1 MGAFPGSLEL
11 APRFLSASMLPNLAA
26 SLAVCATGKKE
37 IREKSVSSSDLNN
50 SPASSA
56 RLSVTPSPATLIRS
70 DNIGDLRV
78 FFHNYLFNLVIEGN
92 ASPPSV
98 TNSAEVKLVCL
109 FGGCWSKC

>member
-1 MGAFPGSLEL
+1 MGAFPESLEL
-11 APRFLSASMLPNLAA
+11 TPRFLAASMLPNLAA
-26 SLAVCATGKKE
+26 SLAACASGKKE

-50 SPASSA
+50 SPPSSA
-56 RLSVTPSPATLIRS
+56 RLCVTPLPATLIGS

-78 FFHNYLFNLVIEGN
+78 FSHNYLFNLVIEGN

>member
-1 MGAFPGSLEL
+1 MLLE
-11 APRFLSASMLPNLAA
+11 R
-26 SLAVCATGKKE
+26 KKE

-56 RLSVTPSPATLIRS
+56 GLCVTLLPAPLIGS
-70 DNIGDLRV
+70 DNIRDLGV

-98 TNSAEVKLVCL
+98 TNSAKVKLVCL
-109 FGGCWSKC
+109 FGGCWSKH

>member
-78 FFHNYLFNLVIEGN
+78 FFRNYLFNLVIEGN

-98 TNSAEVKLVCL
+98 TNLAEVKLVCL